1 MIGRAPTG
9 GATTAAKT
17 IPAGR
22 KHASHRSTRTPQ
34 RLLSSILPLALAAG
48 LAVAC
53 GGDDS
58 AGEPGTTAVT
68 DGAAAAPTTEF
79 TDARCEQNKA
89 AGTITFLTSF
99 DYAAAA
105 SIIDVVA
112 AQDQG
117 YFEALCLDVKL
128 QPGFS
133 TTNVAAVSAGTAQMT
148 SLGSFSEVAVAN
160 SQDAELVAVAVEGHT
175 SIEALLVENSANI
188 TELKQ
193 LEGKSMGIKGAIP
206 FSLRALLASEGVDEA
221 KIKQIEVDFNPVV
234 LFETEIVALPVY
246 KSNEPGQLDAQG
258 YGGKYTAFDP
268 GDSKIPASFA
278 VFTTSRAFADEH
290 PTAVADFL
298 RAVLKG
304 FEYATANPGE
314 AVAASVKRTDPNLFL
329 RLEGETFRWD
339 TEREL
344 VISSTPRGVAVGTM
358 DEAALQ
364 AELDAL
370 IELGV
375 VEDGSV
381 DVASSVDVSF
391 MNDIVSNGKL
401 IWFD

>member
-1 MIGRAPTG
+1 MLT
-9 GATTAAKT
+9 
-17 IPAGR
+17 
-22 KHASHRSTRTPQ
+22 
-34 RLLSSILPLALAAG
+34 AG
-48 LAVAC
+48 LAAAC

-58 AGEPGTTAVT
+58 ATEPGTTVST
-68 DGAAAAPTTEF
+68 GAGAAPTSEW

-112 AQDQG
+112 AEDQG
-117 YFEALCLDVKL
+117 YFKALCLDVKL

-133 TTNVAAVSAGTAQMT
+133 TANVAAVSAGTAQMT

-160 SQDAELVAVAVEGHT
+160 SKDAELVAVAVEGHT
-175 SIEALLVENSANI
+175 SIEELLVENSANI

-193 LEGKSMGIKGAIP
+193 LEGKSIGIKGAIP

-221 KIKQIEVDFNPVV
+221 KITQIEVDFNPVV
-234 LFETEIVALPVY
+234 LFETPIVGLPVY

-258 YGGKYTAFDP
+258 YGGKYTSFDP
-268 GDSKIPASFA
+268 RESEIPASFA
-278 VFTTSRAFADEH
+278 VFTTSRGFAAEH

-298 RAVLKG
+298 RAALKG
-304 FEYATANPGE
+304 FEYATANPAE
-314 AVAASVKRTDPNLFL
+314 AVAASLKRTDKNLFL

-344 VISSTPRGVAVGTM
+344 VISSTPRGAAVGTI
-358 DEAALQ
+358 DQAALQ

-375 VEDGSV
+375 VEAGSV
-381 DVASSVDVSF
+381 DVATSVNDAF
-391 MNDIVSNGKL
+391 MNDIVDNGKL
-401 IWFD
+401 IWFN